1 MKTPKD
7 IDLKLLK
14 KAIDASASSV
24 VIADARKRDMPLIFI
39 NRAFEK
45 ITGYAARDILGRNCR
60 FIQGK
65 DHKQPGIRAI
75 REAIRQR
82 KSCNVLLRNYRK
94 NGEFFWNELYLS
106 PVFGGDG
113 KLTHYIGVQT
123 DVTARVEA
131 EDKLKKYKTELESLV
146 KKQTRTLEEKNIA
159 LKEMLSQLD
168 FEKRALE
175 EKVAGNVDS
184 VLLPLVDRLRRK
196 GGHALARP
204 MQLLDSTL
212 REITSEFGRG
222 LERKLYRLTAREM
235 EVCHLIKQGM
245 TTKDIAGY
253 LNTSFKTVDNQR
265 NAIRRKLGILKKNIN
280 LPSFLRTI

>member
-1 MKTPKD
+1 MKSPKD

-14 KAIDASASSV
+14 KAIDASASSI

-45 ITGYAARDILGRNCR
+45 ITGYAAQDILGRNCR

-65 DHKQPGIRAI
+65 DRKQPGTRVIRA
-75 REAIRQR
+75 AIRR
-82 KSCNVLLRNYRK
+82 HKPCHVLLRNYKK
-94 NGEFFWNELYLS
+94 NGELFWNELYLS

-123 DVTARVEA
+123 DVTDRVQA
-131 EDKLKKYKTELESLV
+131 EEKLKEYKAQLEGLV
-146 KKQTRTLEEKNIA
+146 KRQTQSLEEKNIA

-168 FEKRALE
+168 SEKKALE
-175 EKVAGNVDS
+175 EKIAANVDS
-184 VLLPLVDRLRRK
+184 ILLPLVERLRRK
-196 GGHALARP
+196 GGRPLARP
-204 MQLLDSTL
+204 MQMLENSL
-212 REITSEFGRG
+212 REMTSGFGRG

-245 TTKDIAGY
+245 TTKDIADF
-253 LNTSFKTVDNQR
+253 LNTSLKTVDNQR
-265 NAIRRKLGILKKNIN
+265 NTIRRKLGILKKNIN